1 MKTALA
7 LGLAT
12 LASAF
17 LFAPLAA
24 SAGDGIKQ
32 RVAFSKCNIPL
43 PPDAPPGTVFAVVG
57 SVAGPVT
64 GNLLVYGQPGALEMV
79 GNRIYLEADY
89 IVTATDG
96 SGRSFTARVGG
107 LMNVADGSRAA
118 VLYGF
123 VSDGWLRGAQVV
135 DEFVGIAP
143 GCVAGTLTLTPRWV
157 PGDGE

>member
-1 MKTALA
+1 MKTRIA
-7 LGLAT
+7 LGLAA
-12 LASAF
+12 LASA
-17 LFAPLAA
+17 LVLAPLAA
-24 SAGDGIKQ
+24 SAGDGNKQ
-32 RVAFSKCNIPL
+32 RVSFSKCNIPM
-43 PPDAPPGTVFAVVG
+43 PADAPPGTVFAVAG
-57 SVAGPVT
+57 STSGPVN
-64 GNLLVYGQPGALEMV
+64 GNLLVYGQPGALEPV
-79 GNRIYLEADY
+79 GNRTYLEADY

-107 LMNVADGSRAA
+107 LWNTGDGTARA

-135 DEFVGIAP
+135 DEFAGTAP